1 MKINDSTN
9 ESIANVKLG
18 YYAPPLVYAWW
29 KSLPAQ
35 TRSETVT
42 RILLSAIAPDSD
54 PLNEMEKRL
63 KDLES
68 CQPSL
73 EAIEAISNRVKR
85 IEKKLENADSY

>member
-1 MKINDSTN
+1 
-9 ESIANVKLG
+9 
-18 YYAPPLVYAWW
+18 
-29 KSLPAQ
+29 
-35 TRSETVT
+35 
-42 RILLSAIAPDSD
+42 
-54 PLNEMEKRL
+54 L